1 MNRPGV
7 VFLLAAAIA
16 GVGLTA
22 TAETQ
27 TVKRTTL
34 PNGLVIITKPV
45 RTNGIVSV
53 NVALRMGSLY
63 ESDDKAGLFTL
74 MQNTVIKGTKT
85 RSAEQIAEELESM
98 GTRISASADRE
109 YGMVSIQSTAESFHA
124 SLAVLFD
131 ILRNASFPQDAV
143 DLQKKIQTR
152 NILTRRDQPLYRA
165 VELMAEAQYGSH
177 PFHKPL
183 MGYPETV
190 GTLTRD
196 DLLASYTAVYI
207 PNNMVIV
214 VVGNFDE
221 KRLFDEISRELGSMP
236 AGRLPEPVK
245 GDLPTHSAPVE
256 KTESRETAANWLTL
270 GWFAPSI
277 TDPDSYPMEVLDAVT
292 GGSMNSR
299 LFVAI
304 REQRGLAY
312 QVSSFLNARMATGIY
327 ATYIGTKPDTYNEAK
342 KVLLDE
348 VFRMK
353 SEEVTPEELTLAK
366 SYLRGMFIMGQESNA
381 GQAGQYAQYEALGL
395 GYKYG
400 DRYLPAVD
408 KVTAGDIVRVAKK
421 YLSENYSLGAVT
433 AKPQR

>member
-1 MNRPGV
+1 MNRTGI
-7 VFLLAAAIA
+7 FLLLAAAIA
-16 GVGLTA
+16 GTGLTA
-22 TAETQ
+22 TAEAQ
-27 TVKRTTL
+27 KVKRTTL
-34 PNGLVIITKPV
+34 PNGIVIITKPV

-63 ESDDKAGLFTL
+63 ERDEQAGLFTL

-98 GTRISASADRE
+98 GTKISASADRE
-109 YGMVSIQSTAESFHA
+109 YGTVSIQSTSANFHP
-124 SLAVLFD
+124 SLVVLFD
-131 ILRNASFPQDAV
+131 ILRNASFPQEAV

-165 VELMAEAQYGSH
+165 VELMAEAQYGNH

-190 GTLTRD
+190 EKLTRD
-196 DLLASYTAVYI
+196 DLLSSYSAFYI
-207 PNNMVIV
+207 PNNMIV
-214 VVGNFDE
+214 VAVGNFDE
-221 KRLFDEISRELGSMP
+221 KRLIEEISRELGSMP
-236 AGRLPEPVK
+236 AGHIPEPVQ
-245 GDLPTHSAPVE
+245 GGLPAHSAPVE

-277 TDPDSYPMEVLDAVT
+277 TDPDAYPMEVLDAVT

-304 REQRGLAY
+304 REKRGLAY
-312 QVSSFLNARMATGIY
+312 QVSSFLNARKTTGIY
-327 ATYIGTKPDTYNEAK
+327 AAYLGTKPDTYGEAK
-342 KVLLDE
+342 KVLLEE

-353 SEEVTPEELTLAK
+353 NEEVAPEELTLAK

-381 GQAGQYAQYEALGL
+381 GQAGQYAQYEVLGL
-395 GYKYG
+395 GFDYG
-400 DRYLPAVD
+400 DRYLPGIE
-408 KVTAGDIVRVAKK
+408 KVTGGDIVRVAKK
-421 YLSENYSLGAVT
+421 YLSDNYSLGAVT
-433 AKPQR
+433 AKPSR

>member
-1 MNRPGV
+1 
-7 VFLLAAAIA
+7 
-16 GVGLTA
+16 
-22 TAETQ
+22 
-27 TVKRTTL
+27 
-34 PNGLVIITKPV
+34 
-45 RTNGIVSV
+45 
-53 NVALRMGSLY
+53 
-63 ESDDKAGLFTL
+63 
-74 MQNTVIKGTKT
+74 
-85 RSAEQIAEELESM
+85 
-98 GTRISASADRE
+98 
-109 YGMVSIQSTAESFHA
+109 
-124 SLAVLFD
+124 
-131 ILRNASFPQDAV
+131 
-143 DLQKKIQTR
+143 
-152 NILTRRDQPLYRA
+152 
-165 VELMAEAQYGSH
+165 
-177 PFHKPL
+177 
-183 MGYPETV
+183 
-190 GTLTRD
+190 
-196 DLLASYTAVYI
+196 
-207 PNNMVIV
+207 
-214 VVGNFDE
+214 
-221 KRLFDEISRELGSMP
+221 MP